1 MTAELVGVA
10 FNMSTLLLVSQVFIE
25 SLDVHVL
32 LLLTLMV
39 GGDIYAAA
47 VLFQDVVEHLLVG
60 SVQSL

>member
-1 MTAELVGVA
+1 MAAELVGVA
-10 FNMSTLLLVSQVFIE
+10 LNMSTLLLVSQVFIE

-32 LLLTLMV
+32 LLLTLVV

-60 SVQSL
+60 GVQSL